1 MFRIIFALLLL
12 GGISCN
18 SQAEAK
24 ACRKPPVSLKGTA
37 QSLAY
42 QNCMADRKGWTRIRD
57 DEQLKRFVKA
67 GLLVPLPQN
76 QYVRIDKRLK
86 KKDRY
91 VRPAT
96 RVFILQ
102 ISKRFY
108 AEFGKPLWINS
119 AARTVKYQ
127 EKLKKSN
134 PNAARG
140 DRPSRRSPHLTGA
153 PVDFGKKKLNKVQVH
168 WLGNQLI
175 DNERVGRAET
185 TEEFSQAVFHTMVFR

>member
-12 GGISCN
+12 VGIASNSPVEARSCT
-18 SQAEAK
+18 
-24 ACRKPPVSLKGTA
+24 KPPVSLKGTA
-37 QSLAY
+37 QSLEY
-42 QNCMADRKGWTRIRD
+42 QNCMADRKDWTRIRD
-57 DEQLKRFVKA
+57 DKQLKRFLEA

-76 QYVRIDKRLK
+76 KYVQIDKRLK
-86 KKDRY
+86 KKYRY

-96 RVFILQ
+96 RAFILE
-102 ISKRFY
+102 ISQAFY
-108 AEFGKPLWINS
+108 VEFGKPLWINS
-119 AARTVKYQ
+119 AARTVKHQ

-140 DRPSRRSPHLTGA
+140 DRPGRRSSHLTGA
-153 PVDFGKKKLNKVQVH
+153 TFDFGKKKLNKVQVR